1 MDLKGEISIDVDS
14 GPLAKVCTLMLRLYL
29 SRSPHFYSDWLWPYC
44 DSCLSILPKNVP
56 NLWLISFLYQIECKC
71 YSSHLKNKERK
82 IKIKLLEV
90 WLITTVTLCQFTSIF
105 TSYCKAYIELHNG
118 AKTLMNYFFIFKF
131 QDLLSKFLII
141 SQQMYRLIIF
151 RVPIVDIYQN

>member
-1 MDLKGEISIDVDS
+1 MGIKSFLEN
-14 GPLAKVCTLMLRLYL
+14 
-29 SRSPHFYSDWLWPYC
+29 H
-44 DSCLSILPKNVP
+44 SCLSILPKNLP

-71 YSSHLKNKERK
+71 YSSHLKKKERK

-118 AKTLMNYFFIFKF
+118 AKTINELFIYIQISRLTLKVLDHFTSDVQVDHF
-131 QDLLSKFLII
+131 Q
-141 SQQMYRLIIF
+141 
-151 RVPIVDIYQN
+151 RVFIVDPFIKIRFLSWIFSI

>member
-1 MDLKGEISIDVDS
+1 MKWGLKGGISIYADS
-14 GPLAKVCTLMLRLYL
+14 GPPRYLFTLMLRLYL

-118 AKTLMNYFFIFKF
+118 AKNINEL
-131 QDLLSKFLII
+131 FLYIQI
-141 SQQMYRLIIF
+141 SRLT
-151 RVPIVDIYQN
+151 

>member
-1 MDLKGEISIDVDS
+1 MLILGLLGMYFDAAVVFVTKSSLLFR
-14 GPLAKVCTLMLRLYL
+14 LALAI
-29 SRSPHFYSDWLWPYC
+29 LWF
-44 DSCLSILPKNVP
+44 LFINIAKQNLP
-56 NLWLISFLYQIECKC
+56 NLWLISFLHQIECKC

-118 AKTLMNYFFIFKF
+118 AKNINELFLYIQISRLTLKVLDHFTSDVQIAHF
-131 QDLLSKFLII
+131 QSP
-141 SQQMYRLIIF
+141 YCW
-151 RVPIVDIYQN
+151 PIYQN

>member
-1 MDLKGEISIDVDS
+1 
-14 GPLAKVCTLMLRLYL
+14 MLRLYL

-56 NLWLISFLYQIECKC
+56 NLWLISFLYQLECKC

-118 AKTLMNYFFIFKF
+118 AKNINELFLYIQISRLTQVITLKVLDHFTSDIQVDHF
-131 QDLLSKFLII
+131 QSP
-141 SQQMYRLIIF
+141 YCW
-151 RVPIVDIYQN
+151 PIYQN